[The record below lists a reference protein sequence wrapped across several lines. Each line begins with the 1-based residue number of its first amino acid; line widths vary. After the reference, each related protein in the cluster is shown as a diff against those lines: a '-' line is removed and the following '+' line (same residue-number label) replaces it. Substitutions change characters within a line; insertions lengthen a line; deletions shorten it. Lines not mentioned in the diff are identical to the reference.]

1 MSRGQTEDEYS
12 APALSAPALVIAPYT
27 SRELVCFPWSRLLLR
42 VRVGESW
49 NVVLHGPAL
58 SHCCRL
64 TSSAS
69 LCSTSKFFAFDA
81 FRASSS
87 SSLAS
92 VSFSYLSTQYSSFSS
107 TFCVGQGGAQHGAE
121 STGERF
127 AAVTHP
133 AVSVV
138 VRVQ

>member
-1 MSRGQTEDEYS
+1 MSRWQTGDDYS
-12 APALSAPALVIAPYT
+12 ASALPGPVLIIAPYT
-27 SRELVCFPWSRLLLR
+27 SRVLVCFPRSRLLLR

-49 NVVLHGPAL
+49 SAVLHGPAL
-58 SHCCRL
+58 SCCCHL

-69 LCSTSKFFAFDA
+69 LCSTSRFFAFDA

-107 TFCVGQGGAQHGAE
+107 TFCVGQGSAQHGAD
-121 STGERF
+121 SMGERF
-127 AAVTHP
+127 AAVTCP

-138 VRVQ
+138 VRVP